1 MNVKAII
8 PLALALVLGLV
19 AALVARSM
27 MSQNK
32 GPSQPDG
39 KFTQIVTVKDGVAPG
54 TELTPAEL
62 HVGQILAES
71 APEGTFTNINDVA
84 GRVTTLQLVKG
95 QPVIESLLAP
105 IGTGSG
111 LQALVPEG
119 MRAITVEVNEFSGV
133 AGLLL
138 PGCNVDVI
146 ATIIDSEDEE
156 KLARTIVENVRV
168 ISVGQR
174 MSSKDEGE
182 EGERMSKSVTLIAS
196 PQDAE
201 AIELAAATGRPR
213 LVLRGGN
220 DQASAATDGVTL
232 AELRGA
238 PKRHIDPFTHPV
250 MQYIPQPST
259 QPTNVEQPEEKPLIK
274 ASAPEPKVRYRH
286 VQVIRNGVESNVSF
300 VDPVTAPAG
309 KGLITTTG
317 SEVNN

>member
-1 MNVKAII
+1 
-8 PLALALVLGLV
+8 
-19 AALVARSM
+19 
-27 MSQNK
+27 
-32 GPSQPDG
+32 
-39 KFTQIVTVKDGVAPG
+39 
-54 TELTPAEL
+54 
-62 HVGQILAES
+62 
-71 APEGTFTNINDVA
+71 
-84 GRVTTLQLVKG
+84 LVKG

-105 IGTGSG
+105 IGSGSG

-119 MRAITVEVNEFSGV
+119 MRAITVEINEFSGV
-133 AGLLL
+133 GGLLQ
-138 PGCNVDVI
+138 PGCHVDVI
-146 ATIIDSEDEE
+146 ATIIDSEDND

-174 MSSKDEGE
+174 MSSKDEAE
-182 EGERMSKSVTLIAS
+182 EGDRMSKSVTLIAS

-220 DQASAATDGVTL
+220 DHGSAATDGVTL
-232 AELRGA
+232 AELRGS

-250 MQYIPQPST
+250 MQYIPQTTPATQPT

-300 VDPVTAPAG
+300 VDPVTAPANNTG
-309 KGLITTTG
+309 FITGAG